1 MRAIFYIAG
10 ITVFLASCSAN
21 KFLPKGEKYF
31 EGHEI
36 KYEEEDKLLP
46 RNLKYALEGD
56 LKPEATRRYL
66 FSRPGTWLFQF
77 IEEPEKKKGLKHW
90 LKYKMGSKPT
100 YLSKVDIEKNTNF
113 IRSTLRRNGYF
124 KVEVEAEL
132 DSSKHKASVV
142 YNVKLNDP
150 HVIDTLLICSDPDSV
165 CKALKSSNK
174 KINRLNSGDLFRQE
188 DLEETRKDLSDYF
201 KNRGYYYFTPNF
213 LFYEADS
220 MLGKNEVRLK
230 LNVRPEVTAGG
241 LSRYYINSVSL
252 NLSGDTIAQANNSD
266 SLEIAYDPNKL
277 YLDPRK
283 LRQYVAFELDSLYKK
298 SDERLTLKQLS
309 KLDVFDYINIDYE
322 PGMDAGKRIL
332 NTNISAT
339 PRRKHSLSA
348 EFNLSTTSIN
358 YTGPGLK
365 LEYYN
370 RNTFKGA
377 EKLKISGTGRYEVQL
392 SGTNEGLASYEID
405 LQANLLIPRVQGP
418 FKKQA
423 NPGNVPNTRYRLQY
437 RLFNQPNYYAQS
449 TFGAGYGYEWLAKGR
464 IFHDLRLVNFDYVQL
479 LQSSSQLEDLL
490 NQGVL
495 SRESFE
501 DQVIAGASYSVSINS
516 KQQAVNV
523 FSHYIGFNIEAAGNI
538 LYLGY
543 NMSDQEVNENGQYT
557 FLNVPFSQYVRLQT
571 DLRAYIKLGK
581 YNKLAMRQIV
591 GIGAPYLNSSALPFA
606 KQFFVGG
613 ASSLRGFQARSIGP
627 GTYFSNDQGSFFD
640 QTGDIQ
646 IEWNIEN
653 RTDLGQ
659 YLEGALF
666 VDAGNVWLAKE
677 SAARPGGE
685 FRFDTFLN
693 QLAVSSG
700 FGVRINL
707 EFLVVRFDFGVP
719 LRKPYLPEGQRWF
732 WQDVDEEFRT
742 NRSDL
747 ILNFAI
753 GYPF

>member
-1 MRAIFYIAG
+1 MRSLFYISLASLL
-10 ITVFLASCSAN
+10 LASCSAN
-21 KFLPKGEKYF
+21 KFLPTGEKYF

-36 KYEEEDKLLP
+36 VYEDGDELYP
-46 RNLKYALEGD
+46 RDLKYGLDGD
-56 LKPEATRRYL
+56 LKPDATRRYL
-66 FSRPGTWLFQF
+66 ISRPGTWLYQS
-77 IEEPEKKKGLKHW
+77 IEKPEKNKGVKHW

-100 YLSKVDIEKNTNF
+100 YLSEVDIDKNMNF
-113 IRSTLRRNGYF
+113 IRSTLKRNGYF
-124 KVEVEAEL
+124 KAEADAEL
-132 DSSKHKASVV
+132 DSSAHKVTLLYKV
-142 YNVKLNDP
+142 TLNSP
-150 HVIDTLLICSDPDSV
+150 HKIDTLLFCSQPDSV
-165 CKALKSSNK
+165 CEALQKSNENIGHLK
-174 KINRLNSGDLFRQE
+174 NGDLFRQDE
-188 DLEETRKDLSDYF
+188 LEETRKDLADSF

-220 MLGKNEVRLK
+220 MVNNNEVRLK

-241 LSRYYINSVSL
+241 LSRYYINSISL
-252 NLSGDTIAQANNSD
+252 NLSGDTIAQTSKRD
-266 SLEIAYDPNKL
+266 SLEIAYDPDKL
-277 YLDPRK
+277 YLDPQK
-283 LRQYVAFELDSLYKK
+283 LKQYVALEIDSLYRK

-322 PGMDAGKRIL
+322 PGAEGGRRIL
-332 NTNISAT
+332 DASISAT
-339 PRRKHSLSA
+339 PRKKHSLSA

-392 SGTNEGLASYEID
+392 SGVDEGLASYEID
-405 LQANLLIPRVQGP
+405 LQANLLLPSLQGP
-418 FKKQA
+418 LKKKI

-449 TFGAGYGYEWLAKGR
+449 SFGAGYGYEWLAKER
-464 IFHDLRLVNFDYVQL
+464 IFNDLRLVNFDYVQL
-479 LQSSSQLEDLL
+479 LQSSQQLEDLL

-501 DQVIAGASYSVSINS
+501 DQVIAGPSYGISINS
-516 KQQAVNV
+516 RQKKVNI
-523 FSHYIGFNIEAAGNI
+523 FSHYIGVNVEAAGNL

-543 NMSDQEVNENGQYT
+543 EATGQGRNENGQ
-557 FLNVPFSQYVRLQT
+557 FAIAGVPFSQYFRLQT
-571 DLRAYIKLGK
+571 DLRAYIQLNK

-591 GIGAPYLNSSALPFA
+591 GVGIPYLNSSALPFA

-613 ASSLRGFQARSIGP
+613 ASSLRGFQARSLGP
-627 GTYFSNDQGSFFD
+627 GAYFSNDQGSFFD

-646 IEWNIEN
+646 LEWNIEN

-659 YLEGALF
+659 YLEGAIF
-666 VDAGNVWLAKE
+666 VDAGNVWLARE
-677 SAARPGGE
+677 SASRPGGA
-685 FRFDTFLN
+685 FKFNSFLN
-693 QLAVSSG
+693 QLAISSG
-700 FGVRINL
+700 VGVRINL
-707 EFLVVRFDFGVP
+707 DFIVVRFDFGIP
-719 LRKPYLPEGQRWF
+719 LRKPFLPEGQRWI
-732 WQDVDEEFRT
+732 WQEVDEEFQT
-742 NRSDL
+742 DRSNL